1 MPKEGSAFHPP
12 IRHSVSPG
20 MGGGLGAPEGEQ
32 DSAHGPSS
40 HRPAALLK
48 AVPSPG
54 PQKGELCQVGWW
66 AWRGQNS
73 ARLRRGQSQMPYLA
87 TVGALPVPF
96 IVFY

>member
-12 IRHSVSPG
+12 YVTSSHQEW
-20 MGGGLGAPEGEQ
+20 GGLGAPEGEQ
-32 DSAHGPSS
+32 DSAHGPSW

-48 AVPSPG
+48 AVLSPG
-54 PQKGELCQVGWW
+54 PQKGELCQVGWC

-73 ARLRRGQSQMPYLA
+73 ARPRRGQSQMPYLA

>member
-12 IRHSVSPG
+12 YVTASHQEW
-20 MGGGLGAPEGEQ
+20 GGLGAPEGEQ

-73 ARLRRGQSQMPYLA
+73 ARLRRGQRQMPYLA